1 MTRRSLRKFLPELK
15 YLVEPVQLL
24 YVLMFSVSL
33 IHMDKIYVD
42 KVCQVNLKDW
52 IESKN
57 LTIDVCNDLTGY
69 EMELYSHQGLESVPP
84 GTTA

>member
-1 MTRRSLRKFLPELK
+1 MMKSDRKCSLSWS
-15 YLVEPVQLL
+15 YLVEPAQLL

-69 EMELYSHQGLESVPP
+69 EMELYSHQGLEFVPP